1 VALGNQ
7 VGEPSS
13 CGIELG
19 GIRGTE
25 ASRFWMADE
34 MAEAVVML
42 AIEDW
47 RSGSRGGNA
56 GCYTRAGGGDASRI
70 ALALG
75 YQVRKSGGRSVE
87 FGSVSCTEST
97 HFWVADK
104 VAKTVIGLA
113 IHGW

>member
-1 VALGNQ
+1 VALRNQ
-7 VGEPSS
+7 VRESSS

-19 GIRGTE
+19 GIRSTE
-25 ASRFWMADE
+25 ACRFWMADE
-34 MAEAVVML
+34 MAEAVVVL

-56 GCYTRAGGGDASRI
+56 GCYTRASGGDASRI
-70 ALALG
+70 ALALRH
-75 YQVRKSGGRSVE
+75 QVGKSSSRSVE

-104 VAKTVIGLA
+104 VAKAVIGLA